1 VTLPDGP
8 LLLLAPH
15 FDDAALSCA
24 ALLEREA
31 PIDVVTVFAGGPEPP
46 RQGWWDELCGFGGS
60 EESLPARKAEERAA
74 IGERHRLSFLPL
86 LDMQYVE
93 GRRGSADAETI
104 VAAVTDWAMQTGGG
118 HVAIPAGAG
127 VRKRLLRR
135 SSGIKPHPDH
145 VLVRDAVLEARPPGV
160 VPLLYEELPYA
171 SGGAPDGLRAE
182 PFTVPV
188 DPVAKA
194 RRVALYASQLRFL
207 EGLHEPE
214 NVPPHER
221 YWMLGDP

>member
-1 VTLPDGP
+1 MSLPDGP

-24 ALLEREA
+24 ALLEREE

-46 RQGWWDELCGFGGS
+46 RQGWWDELCGFAGS
-60 EESLPARKAEERAA
+60 DESLPARKAEERAA
-74 IGERHRLSFLPL
+74 IGARHRLSFLPL

-93 GRRGSADAETI
+93 GRRTGADAQAI
-104 VAAVTDWAMQTGGG
+104 VAAVTQWVARTGGG

-127 VRKRLLRR
+127 ARRRLLRR
-135 SSGIKPHPDH
+135 SAGITPHPDH
-145 VLVRDAVLEARPPGV
+145 VLARDAVLEARPASV

-171 SGGAPDGLRAE
+171 SGGAPAGLRAE
-182 PFTVPV
+182 PFAVPV

-194 RRVALYASQLRFL
+194 RRIALYASQLQFL
-207 EGLHEPE
+207 EGLHEPQ
-214 NVPPHER
+214 NVPSHER
-221 YWMLGDP
+221 YWLLRDP